1 MALPGSL
8 RSGGDAMRAYRVW
21 LSLGFSEWK
30 GEPRAI
36 EILKASRN
44 DPDVG
49 TYITNTLKRL
59 GQ

>member
-1 MALPGSL
+1 
-8 RSGGDAMRAYRVW
+8 MRAYRVW